1 MNKFAIDK
9 TTCGYE
15 FHIIQEES
23 NRLVSYLG
31 STKYIKDA
39 KRIKNIV
46 ENEFDINN
54 FDKVEDTKKIEE
66 IIKTVESESDII
78 MQTVKQLFPTIA
90 DIIKNK
96 PLYSDLVLTVKEGKE
111 NFKKYILDGTL
122 NINNFANKEQILLIC
137 KY

>member
-1 MNKFAIDK
+1 MNKFVIDK

-54 FDKVEDTKKIEE
+54 FDKIEDIKKIEKIIE
-66 IIKTVESESDII
+66 IVESEPDII
-78 MQTVKQLFPTIA
+78 MQTIKQLFPTF
-90 DIIKNK
+90 DEIKKNRN
-96 PLYSDLVLTVKEGKE
+96 LYSDLVLTVKEGKK

-122 NINNFANKEQILLIC
+122 NINNFANKEQIVLIC